1 MLNIL
6 NGVKLAQDD
15 STGDLYAVDCADG
28 PKKLTGGGGSVPKP
42 LTYDYMP
49 EGYPTKTMGT
59 VTLMEEQEITFSQK
73 GDNPLYYGMSAGT
86 LEIVVG
92 QTYTVNWDG
101 TAYECVGFE
110 FQGVPALGNLSI
122 AGAGDD
128 TGEPFICD
136 ASESMFA
143 TIDTSASHTI
153 SVKRTGEIVTPMTYD
168 YMPEGYPKKTMGT
181 VALLEEQELAFTV
194 SPAGAYTSAISRHSP
209 EIVVGQTYT
218 VKWDGTEYECVGFK
232 FDVNT
237 SAIGNPPILG
247 KGDDTGEP
255 FLYTYNIRRGRGVF
269 GTHDTSASQTI
280 SVKTIAEVITPM
292 AEEFLPTGVTA
303 AAIDNAQTTANNAQ
317 TTANNAQTAAD
328 NAQTAADNAV
338 KYTTSQDLTDAQKQ
352 QARTN
357 IGAGTSSFSGSY
369 NDLTDKPTAVQS
381 DWEVNNDSNV
391 AYIKNRTHYE
401 RTEYSSILF
410 RNNPIASSPI
420 NDIYYYGE
428 KTGSSLSIDEG
439 NIYKVN
445 GNDGNIYISTCQRVP
460 IPGLATGYAGYV
472 LGNARL
478 GVDAGYLSGTNSS
491 YPITDTGEPWCFI
504 SYKNTAKNAIISTI
518 SNFRIGSIYVQTA
531 HELKQLD
538 EKYIPSTIQRVGDDL
553 ILLSSTEDST
563 KKFKITVDDNGTI
576 SATEVT

>member
-1 MLNIL
+1 MISLDNLKTVINAIKCL
-6 NGVKLAQDD
+6 LTD
-15 STGDLYAVDCADG
+15 Y
-28 PKKLTGGGGSVPKP
+28 PKKKDIPTKLPNPNALNFTGAVTSSYDGSEALAVEIPRAPKP

-59 VTLMEEQEITFSQK
+59 VTLMEEQE
-73 GDNPLYYGMSAGT
+73 
-86 LEIVVG
+86 
-92 QTYTVNWDG
+92 
-101 TAYECVGFE
+101 
-110 FQGVPALGNLSI
+110 
-122 AGAGDD
+122 
-128 TGEPFICD
+128 
-136 ASESMFA
+136 
-143 TIDTSASHTI
+143 
-153 SVKRTGEIVTPMTYD
+153 
-168 YMPEGYPKKTMGT
+168 
-181 VALLEEQELAFTV
+181 LAFKV

-218 VKWDGTEYECVGFK
+218 VKWDGAEYECVGFK

-237 SAIGNPPILG
+237 SVIGNPSILG

-269 GTHDTSASQTI
+269 GTHDTSASHTI
-280 SVKTIAEVITPM
+280 SVKTTAEVITPM
-292 AEEFLPTGVTA
+292 AEEFLPSGVTA
-303 AAIDNAQTTANNAQ
+303 AI
-317 TTANNAQTAAD
+317 D

-401 RTEYSSILF
+401 RTEYSNISF

-445 GNDGNIYISTCQRVP
+445 GNDGNTYISTCQRVP

-478 GVDAGYLSGTNSS
+478 GVDAGYLSGTHSS

-504 SYKNTAKNAIISTI
+504 SYNNTAKNAIISTI

-553 ILLSSTEDST
+553 ILLSSTADST

-576 SATEVT
+576 SATEVTT

>member
-6 NGVKLAQDD
+6 KGVKLAQDD
-15 STGDLYAVDCADG
+15 STGDVYAVDCADG
-28 PKKLTGGGGSVPKP
+28 PKKLTGGGGGGGSVPKP

-59 VTLMEEQEITFSQK
+59 VTLMEAQEITFSQK
-73 GDNPLYYGMSAGT
+73 GDDPVYYGRSAGT
-86 LEIVVG
+86 LEVVVG
-92 QTYTVNWDG
+92 QTHTVNWDG

-110 FQGVPALGNLSI
+110 VQESTVIGNLSI
-122 AGAGDD
+122 VNAGGD

-136 ASESMFA
+136 ASNSIFA

-168 YMPEGYPKKTMGT
+168 YMPEGYPTKAMGT

-194 SPAGAYTSAISRHSP
+194 SPAGAYTSAISRHP
-209 EIVVGQTYT
+209 PKIVVGQTYT
-218 VKWDGTEYECVGFK
+218 VNWDGAEYECVGFT

-237 SAIGNPPILG
+237 SAIGNPSIIA
-247 KGDDTGEP
+247 GDDTGEP
-255 FLYTYNIRRGRGVF
+255 FLYTYNMRRNRGMF
-269 GTHDTSASQTI
+269 GTHDTSASHTI
-280 SVKTIAEVITPM
+280 SVKTAGEVITPM
-292 AEEFLPTGVTA
+292 AEEFLPTGVTV
-303 AAIDNAQTTANNAQ
+303 AIDNAQTVAD
-317 TTANNAQTAAD
+317 NAQTAAD

-401 RTEYSSILF
+401 RTEYSSISF

-445 GNDGNIYISTCQRVP
+445 GNDGNTYISTCQRVP
-460 IPGLATGYAGYV
+460 IPGLATGFAGYV

-478 GVDAGYLSGTNSS
+478 GVDAGYLSGTHSS

-504 SYKNTAKNAIISTI
+504 SYNNTAKNAIISTI

-553 ILLSSTEDST
+553 ILLSSTADST
-563 KKFKITVDDNGTI
+563 KKFKITVDDSGTI